1 MSYILTDEFLKRY
14 EGGQMEIQNSN
25 EHYLYRGEVEHA
37 WIENSTLHVRFKWL
51 AKMGDDSKWYAED
64 NLDYAISLEI
74 TSASEIGEGRIH
86 YSVMYV
92 WENGTLFPPDG
103 SKLDPTEVIGLQLA
117 S

>member
-1 MSYILTDEFLKRY
+1 MQLTNEILKRY
-14 EGGQMEIQNSN
+14 EGGQLEIQNSN
-25 EHYLYRGEVEHA
+25 EHYLYRGEVERA
-37 WIENSTLHVRFKWL
+37 WIKDGTLCVRFKWL
-51 AKMGDDSKWYAED
+51 AKMSEDYQWYAED

-92 WENGTLFPPDG
+92 WESGTLFPPDG
-103 SKLDPTEVIGLQLA
+103 NKLDPAKIIGLQLT